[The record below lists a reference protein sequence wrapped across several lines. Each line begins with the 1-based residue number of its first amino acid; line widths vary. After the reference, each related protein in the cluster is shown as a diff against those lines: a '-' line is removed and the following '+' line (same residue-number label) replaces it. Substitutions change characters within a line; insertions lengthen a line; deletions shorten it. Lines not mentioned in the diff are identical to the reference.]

1 MWYFSPWE
9 ALPAGEAD
17 CDGWIEVTT
26 GSGSTCDDGERDT
39 NGETPTDLEDA
50 AEGGDANGGG
60 AVDGEACYGCDTGE
74 AESSSGKD
82 SVLNQGMDEALTRR
96 RTRLLLRP
104 CIPSASEVCSSVRR
118 G

>member
-1 MWYFSPWE
+1 MWYFFPRES
-9 ALPAGEAD
+9 LPAGEAD
-17 CDGWIEVTT
+17 CDSWVEVAT
-26 GSGSTCDDGERDT
+26 GGRCTGDDSEGDA

-60 AVDGEACYGCDTGE
+60 GINGKACYSCNTGE
-74 AESSSGKD
+74 AGSSSVKD
-82 SVLNQGMDEALTRR
+82 FVLDDGIGEALTRR

-104 CIPSASEVCSSVRR
+104 CILSAIEVYSAVRR